1 MVGGDANEMY
11 FPQQKYCG
19 SKWHMELLMNNIYIY
34 IYTLQGAIIF
44 LMDHKYAWH
53 SHATECNGRTH
64 TLG

>member
-44 LMDHKYAWH
+44 LMDHKYA
-53 SHATECNGRTH
+53 
-64 TLG
+64 